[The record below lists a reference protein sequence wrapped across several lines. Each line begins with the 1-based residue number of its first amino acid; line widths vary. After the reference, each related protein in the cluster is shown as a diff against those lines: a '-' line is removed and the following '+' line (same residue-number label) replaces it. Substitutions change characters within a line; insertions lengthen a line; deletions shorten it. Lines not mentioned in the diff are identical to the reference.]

1 MMASSYNVAKSVPP
15 APFTLSLLAHCR
27 VADVPRQRMAHHHN
41 SQRMLISWDCWWDGF
56 VFEFLRVVPGIHC
69 SFAIWHNCRCFIA
82 LDWRFGAT
90 SLYRQFFRLQARYN
104 QEPDRDESFGARNSG
119 TEVVHEHIGVH
130 ARWRLPAFWCCVH

>member
-1 MMASSYNVAKSVPP
+1 MGATA
-15 APFTLSLLAHCR
+15 LL
-27 VADVPRQRMAHHHN
+27 
-41 SQRMLISWDCWWDGF
+41 LLF
-56 VFEFLRVVPGIHC
+56 VFMGSFSGYVSARLYKMFLGKEWRTTTILSACLFPGIVGGMVLFLNFFVWYQGSTAALPFGTIVC
-69 SFAIWHNCRCFIA
+69 VVA